1 MKYKQ
6 KTENTFGSLLCENSF
21 CLLLLQIKPR
31 QVNLDLDLVEPE
43 MPSWTNCSLIDGS
56 GIKLQ
61 QTGIKL
67 QITGSNKVCNTA
79 LLPMLPLLL
88 GDKWEVAG
96 L

>member
-1 MKYKQ
+1 M
-6 KTENTFGSLLCENSF
+6 
-21 CLLLLQIKPR
+21 CLVANIASAM
-31 QVNLDLDLVEPE
+31 QVKLNLDLHLDLHLVEQE